1 MSLGLKGTY
10 QKVMSANGPAQMLT
24 YGFWS
29 VIIAGMFY
37 GVDRM
42 LFPDWLVLLWGCIG
56 AIIIPVTIWCSKTIL
71 KYTLLFDMFLT
82 AIILSKFMM
91 HEPHSAQSLTYFV
104 NTANG
109 MIAAVRPTNVEHSI
123 SQWFHGVS
131 LVWMSL
137 HSLYLA
143 NLTHRQILEKKRF
156 S

>member
-42 LFPDWLVLLWGCIG
+42 CFPDWLILLWGCAG
-56 AIIIPVTIWCSKTIL
+56 AMVIPVTIWSNQTIL

-156 S
+156 T